1 MTKMTRNDSLGTMKN
16 APTSEEHPRY
26 TSESWLKE
34 GTVYRIFGTGRY
46 SLLSTPVPRID
57 TSTDRRARKT
67 VQRVNGWMVNN
78 LWRGLSENFSAN
90 EARQRLLLC
99 LGVPEV
105 EQVNVND
112 LSHAD
117 LDGVNLYLAGEMLG

>member
-1 MTKMTRNDSLGTMKN
+1 MKDT
-16 APTSEEHPRY
+16 PTSEEHLRY

-67 VQRVNGWMVNN
+67 VQRVNAWMVNN
-78 LWRGLSENFSAN
+78 LWRGLSAN
-90 EARQRLLLC
+90 LPATEARTRLMLC
-99 LGVPEV
+99 LGTPEV
-105 EQVNVND
+105 EQVNVGD
-112 LSHAD
+112 LTPAD
-117 LDGVNLYLAGEMLG
+117 LDGVHLYLTGEMLG

>member
-1 MTKMTRNDSLGTMKN
+1 MKN
-16 APTSEEHPRY
+16 APTSEDHPRY

-57 TSTDRRARKT
+57 TSTDRRARKM
-67 VQRVNGWMVNN
+67 VQRVNAWMVNN
-78 LWRGLSENFSAN
+78 LWRGLSANFSAA
-90 EARQRLLLC
+90 EARLRLLLC
-99 LGVPEV
+99 LGAPEV

-112 LSHAD
+112 LTPAD
-117 LDGVNLYLAGEMLG
+117 LDGVNLYLTGEMLG

>member
-1 MTKMTRNDSLGTMKN
+1 MKN

-26 TSESWLKE
+26 TSEMMLND
-34 GTVYRIFGTGRY
+34 GAVYRIFGTGCY

-57 TSTDRRARKT
+57 TSTAPRARKT
-67 VQRVNGWMVNN
+67 VQRVNAWMVNN
-78 LWRGLSENFSAN
+78 LWRGLSANFSAA
-90 EARQRLLLC
+90 EARVRLLLC
-99 LGVPEV
+99 LGTPEV

-112 LSHAD
+112 LTPAD